1 MRYAWQLLEEKKR
14 PVITISP
21 DDSALRAAQLMND
34 AHVGALVVTRGD
46 DVVGILS
53 ERDVLRRLVVPRLD
67 PASTPVRAI
76 MTCPV
81 ITCSSDTP
89 LDDIRALV
97 RNRRIRHVP
106 RTAFRHSHDR
116 L

>member
-34 AHVGALVVTRGD
+34 AHVGALV
-46 DVVGILS
+46 
-53 ERDVLRRLVVPRLD
+53 
-67 PASTPVRAI
+67 
-76 MTCPV
+76 
-81 ITCSSDTP
+81 
-89 LDDIRALV
+89 

-106 RTAFRHSHDR
+106 VMDDAR
-116 L
+116 LIGMVSIGDLNIVTQRAQAETILYLEQYMYQA